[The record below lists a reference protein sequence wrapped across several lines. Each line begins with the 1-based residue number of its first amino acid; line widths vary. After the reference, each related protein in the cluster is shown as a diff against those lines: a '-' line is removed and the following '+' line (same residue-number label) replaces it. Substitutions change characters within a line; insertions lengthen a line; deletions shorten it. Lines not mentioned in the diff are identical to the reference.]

1 MGMPDVLV
9 MPLRVRNVPPGR
21 LVAYFGTKIDTL
33 KQIAKQKKHQASMEL
48 NPLVGIV
55 VIVRAGAVEWRGG
68 GPCGRPSSPLSA
80 VTIARLSKS
89 HTNSKSPLP

>member
-33 KQIAKQKKHQASMEL
+33 KQIAKQKKNQASMEL
-48 NPLVGIV
+48 PIQTQNHPYHNV
-55 VIVRAGAVEWRGG
+55 
-68 GPCGRPSSPLSA
+68 
-80 VTIARLSKS
+80 
-89 HTNSKSPLP
+89 

>member
-9 MPLRVRNVPPGR
+9 MPLRVRNVPPDR

-48 NPLVGIV
+48 SI
-55 VIVRAGAVEWRGG
+55 
-68 GPCGRPSSPLSA
+68 
-80 VTIARLSKS
+80 
-89 HTNSKSPLP
+89 